1 MNKMGIWI
9 DHKKAIVVSLDS
21 GDGGDH
27 KVDHVESGAESH
39 YHFHGGAKSAGT
51 SVAQSIVK
59 EQTSEERRKHQ
70 YHDFYKKVMEICDKP
85 GRLYIFGP
93 AEAKL
98 ELKKEMDK
106 VKESRVTIDA
116 VEACDKLDE
125 HEIIVKIKKH
135 FHMPV

>member
-9 DHKKAIVVSLDS
+9 DHRKAIMVSLN
-21 GDGGDH
+21 GGGENH
-27 KVDHVESGAESH
+27 KVDHIESGAENH

-59 EQTSEERRKHQ
+59 EQTSDERRKHQ
-70 YHDFYKKVMEICDKP
+70 YHEFYQRVIELCDKP
-85 GRLYIFGP
+85 GHLYIFGP

-106 VKESRVTIDA
+106 IKESRVTIDA
-116 VEACDKLDE
+116 VDACDKLTE
-125 HEIIVKIKKH
+125 HEIISKVKNH
-135 FHMPV
+135 FHVLV